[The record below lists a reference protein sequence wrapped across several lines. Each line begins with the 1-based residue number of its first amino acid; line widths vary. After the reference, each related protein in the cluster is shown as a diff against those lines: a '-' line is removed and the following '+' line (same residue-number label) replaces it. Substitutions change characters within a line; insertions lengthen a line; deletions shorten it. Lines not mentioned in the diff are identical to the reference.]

1 MKTLFR
7 VKTLVGHKAFLGY
20 KAFTGCKAL
29 SGYKTS
35 NTESLY
41 TEKESARV
49 KASSQKRVVSRKP
62 FGPQGPYGLQR
73 PSSAHGSSQRESVS
87 QGPSGLQSLLAQK
100 GQKKVKAPAQKDFG
114 LRRPGAEPLT
124 LYRGPKQFTGAQKTP
139 QHFDAKLLLQVT
151 QNNTIGSISTLARGC
166 LYTTSSGA
174 QGFRGARRG
183 TSAAFFAVGV
193 ALAEKAQRLG
203 FYRVQVHT
211 QGMSK
216 FRVNLLRG
224 LLWGGLTLVSL
235 HEVSLRPHNG
245 CRPPAIRRL

>member
-7 VKTLVGHKAFLGY
+7 AEALSGHKASSGAKALAGQKASLGY
-20 KAFTGCKAL
+20 KTP
-29 SGYKTS
+29 

-41 TEKESARV
+41 TEKDSARV
-49 KASSQKRVVSRKP
+49 KASSQERVVSRKP
-62 FGPQGPYGLQR
+62 FGPQGP
-73 PSSAHGSSQRESVS
+73 SNVHGSSQRESVS
-87 QGPSGLQSLLAQK
+87 QGLLAHK

-124 LYRGPKQFTGAQKTP
+124 LYRGPKQFTGTQKTS

-151 QNNTIGSISTLARGC
+151 QNNTIGSIATLTRGC

-203 FYRVQVHT
+203 LYRVQVHT